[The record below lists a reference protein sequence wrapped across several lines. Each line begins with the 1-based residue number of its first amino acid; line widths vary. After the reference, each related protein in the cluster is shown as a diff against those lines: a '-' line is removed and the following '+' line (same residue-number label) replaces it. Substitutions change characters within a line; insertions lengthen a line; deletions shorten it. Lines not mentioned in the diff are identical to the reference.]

1 MNPPAAS
8 EIRAAEEAA
17 QWLLRLQAGEAD
29 MAALQQW
36 RAADPQHERAWQRA
50 EKLIQSLGLARN
62 PSSVNALRQA
72 DKAGR
77 RAVTRL
83 LTTLLLAAPAGL
95 LAWQLTPPLP
105 VLRAAQRTGKGERRQ
120 LALPDGGSLWLD
132 SGSAADIRYGDSQ
145 RALALHAGALQVHT
159 APDPAGRP
167 FFVHTPY
174 GTAQA
179 LGTRF
184 TVRLREDRAT
194 VAVSAGAVALRSA
207 ESKAFLHIE
216 AGQQADLGAKEI
228 SPPAAYQTTQDGWSE
243 GVLYAEKMPLP
254 DFAAELAHY
263 RPGILRCDP
272 ALAGLTVSGAFQ
284 LDDTDAA
291 LRALAA
297 TLPLRVEMRTRYW
310 VTLVPR

>member
-1 MNPPAAS
+1 MNSPAAP

-29 MAALQQW
+29 MAALQRW

-50 EKLIQSLGLARN
+50 EKLIQSLGLARS
-62 PSSVNALRQA
+62 PSGVNALRQA

-95 LAWQLTPPLP
+95 LAWP
-105 VLRAAQRTGKGERRQ
+105 VLRAEQRTGKGERRQ
-120 LALPDGGSLWLD
+120 LALPDGGRLWLD
-132 SGSAADIRYGDSQ
+132 SDSAADIRYDDSR
-145 RALALHAGALQVHT
+145 RAIVLHAGALQVHT

-207 ESKAFLHIE
+207 ESDAFLRIE
-216 AGQQADLGAKEI
+216 AGQQADLGTTRI
-228 SPPAAYQTTQDGWSE
+228 GQPAAYQTPQDGWTE

-254 DFAAELAHY
+254 DFVAELARY
-263 RPGILRCDP
+263 RPGLLRCDP

-297 TLPLRVEMRTRYW
+297 TLPLRVETRTRYW
-310 VTLVPR
+310 VTLAPR

>member
-1 MNPPAAS
+1 MKPPAAP

-29 MAALQQW
+29 TAALQQW

-50 EKLIQSLGLARN
+50 EKLIQSLGLARG
-62 PSSVNALRQA
+62 PSGVNALRQA

-120 LALPDGGSLWLD
+120 LALPDGGRLWLD
-132 SGSAADIRYGDSQ
+132 SGSAADIRYGDSL
-145 RALALHAGALQVHT
+145 RTVVLHAGALQVHT

-207 ESKAFLHIE
+207 ESNALRIE

-228 SPPAAYQTTQDGWSE
+228 GQPAAYQATQDGWSE

-254 DFAAELAHY
+254 DFVAELARY
-263 RPGILRCDP
+263 RPGLLRCDP

-297 TLPLRVEMRTRYW
+297 TLPLRVETRTRYW